1 MKKVVLILL
10 LLFPLITYGE
20 EVEFNKCVDGD
31 TFKITLN
38 DEVKSVRML
47 AIDTPESVHPTKKVE
62 AYGIESSKYTCELL
76 TNASK
81 IELEYDNNS
90 DKTDKYGRIL
100 AWVFV
105 DDELLQDILIKKGY
119 AEVAYLYGNY
129 KYTDLLK
136 DHEEVAKSQELG
148 IWSNETNDN
157 NELIVIAVVIGGLI
171 ITYLKKKL
179 KKVIRKSKINI
190 NLN

>member
-38 DEVKSVRML
+38 GEVKSVRML

>member
-1 MKKVVLILL
+1 MKKVVLMLL

-20 EVEFNKCVDGD
+20 VVEFNKCVDGD
-31 TFKITLN
+31 TFKVVIN
-38 DEVKSVRML
+38 DEVKTVRML
-47 AIDTPESVHPTKKVE
+47 AIDTPESVHPTKEVE
-62 AYGIESSKYTCELL
+62 PYGIESSKYTCNIL

-90 DKTDKYGRIL
+90 DKTDKYGRVL

-105 DDELLQDILIKKGY
+105 DDELLQDSIIKKGY
-119 AEVAYLYGNY
+119 AEVAYLYGDY
-129 KYTDLLK
+129 KYTSILQ
-136 DHEEVAKSQELG
+136 DHEAVAKSQKIG
-148 IWSNETNDN
+148 IWEEDN
-157 NELIVIAVVIGGLI
+157 NNSELIVIAVVIGGLV

>member
-47 AIDTPESVHPTKKVE
+47 AIDTLESVHPTKKVE